1 MAEIDTAYK
10 PRLVPTPP
18 HHVCGTQVTV
28 REEICANL
36 EGSLYTILVTVC
48 LPTQVFDYTLKITE

>member
-28 REEICANL
+28 REEFVLISR
-36 EGSLYTILVTVC
+36 EVYTILVTVC